1 MIKVGDMVGADLA
14 TRAGAAVTGATVSG
28 GWLAELMSWNWSTI
42 SFITATVCAVLT
54 PAWNAYYKRRTFKL
68 LEEQARKGTIKYEFK
83 D

>member
-1 MIKVGDMVGADLA
+1 MIKVGDVVGADLA
-14 TRAGAAVTGATVSG
+14 TRTGAAVTGATVSG

-54 PAWNAYYKRRTFKL
+54 LAWNAYYKRRTFKL

>member
-1 MIKVGDMVGADLA
+1 MIKVGDVVGSDLT

-28 GWLAELMSWNWSTI
+28 GWLAELMSWNWSAI

-54 PAWNAYYKRRTFKL
+54 LAWNAYYKRRTYKL
-68 LEEQARKGTIKYEFK
+68 LEEHARKGAIKYEFK

>member
-28 GWLAELMSWNWSTI
+28 GWLAELMSWNWGAI

-54 PAWNAYYKRRTFKL
+54 LAWNVYYKRRTFKL
-68 LEEQARKGTIKYEFK
+68 LEEQARKGAIKYEFK

>member
-1 MIKVGDMVGADLA
+1 MIKVGDMVGPDLT
-14 TRAGAAVTGATVSG
+14 TRVGAAATGATVSG

-54 PAWNAYYKRRTFKL
+54 LAWNAYYKRRTFKL

>member
-1 MIKVGDMVGADLA
+1 MIKVGDVVGADLA

-28 GWLAELMSWNWSTI
+28 GWLAELMSWNWSVI

-54 PAWNAYYKRRTFKL
+54 LAWNMYYKRRTYKL
-68 LEEQARKGTIKYEFK
+68 LEEHARKGAIKYEFK

>member
-1 MIKVGDMVGADLA
+1 
-14 TRAGAAVTGATVSG
+14 
-28 GWLAELMSWNWSTI
+28 MSWNWSTI

-54 PAWNAYYKRRTFKL
+54 LAWNAYYKRRTFKL

>member
-1 MIKVGDMVGADLA
+1 MIKVGDVVGADLA

-28 GWLAELMSWNWSTI
+28 GWLAELMSWNWSVI

-54 PAWNAYYKRRTFKL
+54 LAWNAYYKRRTYKL
-68 LEEQARKGTIKYEFK
+68 LEEYARKGSIKYEFK

>member
-1 MIKVGDMVGADLA
+1 MIKVGDVVGADLA

-28 GWLAELMSWNWSTI
+28 GWLAELRSWDWSVI

-54 PAWNAYYKRRTFKL
+54 LAWNAYYKWRTYKL
-68 LEEQARKGTIKYEFK
+68 LEEHARKGAIKYEFK

>member
-1 MIKVGDMVGADLA
+1 MIKVGGMVGSDLA
-14 TRAGAAVTGATVSG
+14 TRAGVAVTGAAVSG

-42 SFITATVCAVLT
+42 SLITATVCAVLT
-54 PAWNAYYKRRTFKL
+54 LAWSVYYKRRTFKL

>member
-1 MIKVGDMVGADLA
+1 MIKVGDMVGSDLA

-42 SFITATVCAVLT
+42 SFITATACAVLT
-54 PAWNAYYKRRTFKL
+54 LAWNVYYKRRTFKL